1 MLEAV
6 ISNTFQVLG
15 CRKLEVGFAS
25 NKIEWSLTSSK
36 WCRQV
41 RDLVSLAY
49 LQFTFF
55 FVCFVFLLNMFT
67 LISQENECMRIKIL
81 GDCYYC
87 VSGLPVSLPVH
98 ARNCVKMGLDMCE
111 AIK

>member
-1 MLEAV
+1 MRLDFLKMIHRSPSFGVIILLAV
-6 ISNTFQVLG
+6 NFFLFNV
-15 CRKLEVGFAS
+15 
-25 NKIEWSLTSSK
+25 
-36 WCRQV
+36 
-41 RDLVSLAY
+41 
-49 LQFTFF
+49 FT
-55 FVCFVFLLNMFT
+55 V
-67 LISQENECMRIKIL
+67 ISQENECMRIKIL